1 MEIVTNQR
9 IILYD
14 IHNNLTTQE
23 AKKGGEKASTDG
35 ENISCID
42 WLIGWPV

>member
-23 AKKGGEKASTDG
+23 AKKGGVKRHRLMAKVLVALTG
-35 ENISCID
+35 
-42 WLIGWPV
+42 